1 MIAIV
6 NDQRDAI
13 SWTAVMTYL
22 PNDDLNTV
30 ETTNKQLTFK
40 IPRDLI
46 GQSMF
51 LYFYKRE

>member
-6 NDQRDAI
+6 NDQRDA
-13 SWTAVMTYL
+13 TAWRVMMTYL

-30 ETTNKQLTFK
+30 ETANKQLTFK

-51 LYFYKRE
+51 LYFYKHQ